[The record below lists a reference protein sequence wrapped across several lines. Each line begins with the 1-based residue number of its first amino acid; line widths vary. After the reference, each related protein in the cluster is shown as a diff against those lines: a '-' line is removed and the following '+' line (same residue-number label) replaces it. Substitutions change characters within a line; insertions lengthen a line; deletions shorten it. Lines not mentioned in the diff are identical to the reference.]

1 MKKILVIF
9 TILGIFVFAS
19 AGLDSPVWAAETKGS
34 DSSEIEIPKWI
45 KNTKFKGDFRLRWE
59 SLDSDDPEKE
69 TRNRWRIRWR
79 FGTETKV
86 NEKWKAGFML
96 ASGEGGAR
104 SRNVT
109 LSDTF
114 QTSNV
119 QLDQAYAQF
128 DPHKYWRLKGGKFKN
143 PIWRPKDLMWDS
155 DITPEG
161 IYAMLHKYKSGNF
174 ELFAPA
180 AFFTLNE
187 FKSTTDDPFLAFVQ
201 LGTKWKATDNSYLK
215 FAGAYYGFNELTGND
230 LESSSGTNS
239 RDADGNYIYNYACV
253 SLDGEFGLNKMS
265 DWLPFAAAFFQY
277 VNSNADD
284 DTQGYLVGLKV
295 GHPKVKELWQWQLK
309 WNYRNLE
316 RDAWPDFLPD
326 SDFYAGQTDV
336 KGNEVE
342 FKMGLA
348 KNVTIGLDYY
358 WDNKPIKRDNPAV
371 DYLQLD
377 LVLKF

>member
-1 MKKILVIF
+1 MKKILVVF

-19 AGLDSPVWAAETKGS
+19 AGLDNPVWAADTKGGE
-34 DSSEIEIPKWI
+34 SSEIEIPKWI

-59 SLDSDDPEKE
+59 SLDSDDPAKE

-96 ASGEGGAR
+96 ASGSGDSR

-114 QTSNV
+114 STSNV

-128 DPHKYWRLKGGKFKN
+128 DPHKYWRLQGGKFKN

-161 IYAMLHKYKSGNF
+161 VYAMLHKYKSNNF
-174 ELFAPA
+174 EWFAPV
-180 AFFTLNE
+180 AFFALNE
-187 FKSTTDDPFLAFVQ
+187 FKSTTDDPYLAFVQ
-201 LGTKWKATDNSYLK
+201 LGTKWKATDNLYLK
-215 FAGAYYGFNELTGND
+215 LAGAYYGFSD
-230 LESSSGTNS
+230 LQGSNLEYSAGTNS
-239 RDADGNYIYNYACV
+239 RDAEGNYIYNYSCV
-253 SLDGEFGLNKMS
+253 SFDGEFGINDLS
-265 DWLPFAAAFFQY
+265 EWLPFAAAFFQY
-277 VNSNADD
+277 VNSDADND
-284 DTQGYLVGLKV
+284 HQGYLVGLKV
-295 GHPKVKELWQWQLK
+295 GHPKVKKLWQWQFK

-326 SDFYAGQTDV
+326 SDFYGGETDV

-342 FKMGLA
+342 FILGLA

-358 WDNKPIKRDNPAV
+358 WDNKPIERDEPAQ